1 MKHVLTCTIRLAV
14 ALACMAA
21 PACESNSGPSSVE
34 TAAQVQGTWSG
45 EYSVSAC
52 NDQTAPGFCSE
63 FVPVGTA
70 LPVEIVLTQTG
81 QQLSGTVNLGAFSIP
96 VSGTI
101 NGSRIVLSGSGT
113 VPFESLSTT
122 VMLSN
127 WNTVVSGSNMTG
139 TWRTTFTVVGF
150 PGSAF
155 IDNTI
160 RVVTKTG

>member
-21 PACESNSGPSSVE
+21 PACDNNSGPSSVE
-34 TAAQVQGTWSG
+34 TAAQVQGTWTG
-45 EYSVSAC
+45 EYTVSAC
-52 NDQTAPGFCSE
+52 NDQAAPGFCSE

-70 LPVEIVLTQTG
+70 LPMQLVLTQTG
-81 QQLSGTVNLGAFSIP
+81 ESLSGTLGLGAFSVP

-101 NGSRIVLSGSGT
+101 TGSRIVLNGSGT
-113 VPFESLSTT
+113 VSITSPSTT
-122 VMLSN
+122 VTLSN
-127 WNTVVSGSNMTG
+127 WDTVVSGPNMTG
-139 TWRTTFTVVGF
+139 TWRTTFTVAGV

-160 RVVTKTG
+160 RVVARTG